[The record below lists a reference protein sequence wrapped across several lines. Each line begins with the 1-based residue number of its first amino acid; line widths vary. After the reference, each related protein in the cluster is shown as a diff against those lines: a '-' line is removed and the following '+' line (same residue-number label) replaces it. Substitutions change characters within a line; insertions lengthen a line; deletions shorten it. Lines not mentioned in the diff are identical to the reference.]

1 VASSESTHVPD
12 VSRHRAA
19 RRTAMAAA
27 VGAVASGIAA
37 AFLPWQATILIG
49 WSTAATI
56 YSARVWLVSRS
67 MDARTTELHAT
78 SDDDSRVV
86 ADVTLLAACV
96 ASLVAVGLALVKAA
110 QTGGAAQ
117 ALFTG
122 IAVLSVVM
130 AWVLVHTV
138 FTLRYGHLYYQHRS
152 GIEFHDDSDPTY
164 RDFAYV
170 AFTIGMTYQVSDT
183 ELKSRAIRATAL
195 RQALLSYLFGAVI
208 IAMTINVVAG
218 LLK

>member
-1 VASSESTHVPD
+1 MPD

-19 RRTAMAAA
+19 RRTAISAAI
-27 VGAVASGIAA
+27 GAVASGIAA
-37 AFLPWQATILIG
+37 GFLPWQPTILIG

-56 YSARVWLVSRS
+56 YCVRVWFVSRS

-78 SDDDSRVV
+78 SEDDSRVV
-86 ADVTLLAACV
+86 ADITLLAACV
-96 ASLVAVGLALVKAA
+96 ASLVAVGLALLKAA
-110 QTGGAAQ
+110 DAGGVTQ
-117 ALFTG
+117 AVFTG

-130 AWVLVHTV
+130 SWVLVHTV
-138 FTLRYGHLYYQHRS
+138 YTLRYGHLYYEHRG
-152 GIEFHDDSDPTY
+152 GIDFHDDGAPDY

-183 ELKSRAIRATAL
+183 ELNSRAIRSTAL

-218 LLK
+218 LVK

>member
-1 VASSESTHVPD
+1 MPD

-19 RRTAMAAA
+19 RRTAIAAA
-27 VGAVASGIAA
+27 VGVAASGIAA
-37 AFLPWQATILIG
+37 VFFPWQATILVG
-49 WSTAATI
+49 WSSAATI
-56 YSARVWLVSRS
+56 YCARVWFVSSS

-78 SDDDSRVV
+78 SEDDSRVV
-86 ADVTLLAACV
+86 ADITLLAACV
-96 ASLVAVGLALVKAA
+96 ASLVAVGLALLKAA

-117 ALFTG
+117 AVFTG
-122 IAVLSVVM
+122 VAVLSVVM
-130 AWVLVHTV
+130 SWVLVHTV
-138 FTLRYGHLYYQHRS
+138 FTLRYGHLFYEHRG
-152 GIEFHDDSDPTY
+152 GIDFHDESDPTY

-183 ELKSRAIRATAL
+183 ELNSRAIRSTAL

>member
-1 VASSESTHVPD
+1 
-12 VSRHRAA
+12 
-19 RRTAMAAA
+19 MAAA

-86 ADVTLLAACV
+86 ADITLLAACV

>member
-1 VASSESTHVPD
+1 VDSSESTDVRD

-19 RRTAMAAA
+19 RRTAIAAA
-27 VGAVASGIAA
+27 LGAVASGIVA
-37 AFLPWQATILIG
+37 AFVPWQATVLVG
-49 WSTAATI
+49 WSTAATM
-56 YSARVWLVSRS
+56 YCTRVWFVSRS

-78 SDDDSRVV
+78 SEDDSRFV
-86 ADVTLLAACV
+86 ADVTLLGACV

-110 QTGGAAQ
+110 QTGGTGQ
-117 ALFTG
+117 AVYTG
-122 IAVLSVVM
+122 IGVLSVVM
-130 AWVLVHTV
+130 SWVLVHTV
-138 FTLRYGHLYYQHRS
+138 FTLRYGRLYYEHRD
-152 GIEFHDDSDPTY
+152 GIDFHNQSDPTY

-183 ELKSRAIRATAL
+183 ELSSRTIRSTAL
-195 RQALLSYLFGAVI
+195 RHALLSYLFGAVI

>member
-1 VASSESTHVPD
+1 
-12 VSRHRAA
+12 
-19 RRTAMAAA
+19 MAAA

>member
-1 VASSESTHVPD
+1 MPD

-19 RRTAMAAA
+19 RRTAISAAI
-27 VGAVASGIAA
+27 GAVASGIAA

-56 YSARVWLVSRS
+56 YCVRVWFVARA

-78 SDDDSRVV
+78 SEDDSRVV
-86 ADVTLLAACV
+86 ADITLLGACV

-110 QTGGAAQ
+110 DAGGVTQ
-117 ALFTG
+117 AVFTG

-130 AWVLVHTV
+130 SWVLVHTV
-138 FTLRYGHLYYQHRS
+138 YTLRYGHLYYEHRS
-152 GIEFHDDSDPTY
+152 GIDFHDDDAPNY
-164 RDFAYV
+164 RDFSYV

-183 ELKSRAIRATAL
+183 ELNSRAIRSTAL

-218 LLK
+218 LVK

>member
-1 VASSESTHVPD
+1 
-12 VSRHRAA
+12 
-19 RRTAMAAA
+19 MAAA

-86 ADVTLLAACV
+86 ADITLLAACV

-138 FTLRYGHLYYQHRS
+138 FTLRYGHLYYEHRS

-218 LLK
+218 LVK

>member
-1 VASSESTHVPD
+1 
-12 VSRHRAA
+12 
-19 RRTAMAAA
+19 MAAA

-138 FTLRYGHLYYQHRS
+138 FTLRYGHLYYEHRS

>member
-1 VASSESTHVPD
+1 VDSSQRADVPD
-12 VSRHRAA
+12 MSRHRAA
-19 RRTAMAAA
+19 LRTAIAAA
-27 VGAVASGIAA
+27 VGVVASGIAA
-37 AFLPWQATILIG
+37 PFLPWQATVLVG
-49 WSTAATI
+49 WSTAASV
-56 YSARVWLVSRS
+56 YCARVWLVSRP
-67 MDARTTELHAT
+67 MDAATTKLHAT
-78 SDDDSRVV
+78 SEDDSRVV
-86 ADVTLLAACV
+86 ADITLLAACV

-110 QTGGAAQ
+110 ETGGTGQ
-117 ALFTG
+117 AVFTG

-138 FTLRYGHLYYQHRS
+138 FTLRYGHLYYQYGG
-152 GIEFHDDSDPTY
+152 GIDFHDDGAPDY

-183 ELKSRAIRATAL
+183 ELNSQAIRSTAL